1 MKNLLKNK
9 IRKLLQK
16 TKKGNG
22 YDHMTDALG
31 YAIEYLFPITSN
43 LPKSQPKRFS

>member
-16 TKKGNG
+16 TKKGNRKIFQMEQ
-22 YDHMTDALG
+22 DK
-31 YAIEYLFPITSN
+31 LFKILN
-43 LPKSQPKRFS
+43 LKMK